1 MLRFPNFNMLFQ
13 LVLTKFFTSEL
24 FSCLLKVDYV
34 ITVKQ
39 RAYCPKFLIARKGVT
54 GPLGHGSQI
63 QISFLAQVLSDSDEY
78 FPSDHDYSLTLKFLS
93 RFYSFFAVV
102 RLLTFHTGVIQEDEF
117 NLVRCE
123 GRFNSQYRRARNTIS
138 FLNFIFFFS
147 WYDSENTK
155 FAIRTE
161 HSWPNQKVSC
171 FRPVRVEGIEKVFL
185 VFRIQSSCLE
195 SPTSLICESFS
206 ALMAWVILRQR
217 HRHTTFTFNLYT
229 SK

>member
-13 LVLTKFFTSEL
+13 LVLTKFFTREL
-24 FSCLLKVDYV
+24 FSCLLKVDYL

-54 GPLGHGSQI
+54 GPLGGSII
-63 QISFLAQVLSDSDEY
+63 QISFLAQVPSDPDEY

-102 RLLTFHTGVIQEDEF
+102 RLLTFHTGVLQEDEF

-123 GRFNSQYRRARNTIS
+123 ERFNSQYRQARNLS
-138 FLNFIFFFS
+138 FFFS
-147 WYDSENTK
+147 WYDSENAK

-161 HSWPNQKVSC
+161 NSQPNQKA
-171 FRPVRVEGIEKVFL
+171 R
-185 VFRIQSSCLE
+185 
-195 SPTSLICESFS
+195 
-206 ALMAWVILRQR
+206 
-217 HRHTTFTFNLYT
+217 
-229 SK
+229 